1 MKNPITG
8 QAQPIVSELDQK
20 VLEKPKRVYKT
31 PDGAQFEITEDEF
44 EQIVAIFEFLRQSR
58 DEKSTQP
65 DIEPEG
71 SSTQSTPNPLLL
83 RKAG

>member
-8 QAQPIVSELDQK
+8 KVQPDVSELDQEVK
-20 VLEKPKRVYKT
+20 PQPKRVYKT
-31 PDGAQFEITEDEF
+31 PDGKQFEITEDEF
-44 EQIVAIFEFLRQSR
+44 QQIVAIFEFLRQSR
-58 DEKSTQP
+58 DEKSTQL
-65 DIEPEG
+65 DIEPEP

>member
-1 MKNPITG
+1 MKNPIAG
-8 QAQPIVSELDQK
+8 QAQPDVSELGHNEH
-20 VLEKPKRVYKT
+20 EKPSRVYRT

-44 EQIVAIFEFLRQSR
+44 QQIVAIFEFLRRSR
-58 DEKSTQP
+58 DEKSTQL

-71 SSTQSTPNPLLL
+71 SSTQVDTNPVKL

>member
-8 QAQPIVSELDQK
+8 QVQPDVSELDQ
-20 VLEKPKRVYKT
+20 EAQDKPNRIYKT
-31 PDGAQFEITEDEF
+31 PDGAQFEITEAEF
-44 EQIVAIFEFLRQSR
+44 QQVVAIFEFLRQSR
-58 DEKSTQP
+58 DEKSTQL

-71 SSTQSTPNPLLL
+71 SSTQGDTNPLKL